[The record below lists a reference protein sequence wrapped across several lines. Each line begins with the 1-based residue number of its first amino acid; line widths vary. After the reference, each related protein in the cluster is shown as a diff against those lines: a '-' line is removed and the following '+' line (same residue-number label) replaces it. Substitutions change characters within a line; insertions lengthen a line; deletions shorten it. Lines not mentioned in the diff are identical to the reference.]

1 LQAQSEFYSN
11 PRTRIDFWER
21 TEARMQDVGV
31 NAKDGNGA
39 LRPTTRRV
47 FTLLGDGS
55 GRVLVPM
62 GLVTAKTSTH

>member
-1 LQAQSEFYSN
+1 
-11 PRTRIDFWER
+11 
-21 TEARMQDVGV
+21 MQDVGV
-31 NAKDGNGA
+31 NAKDGNRA